1 MRRKSIFLQM
11 RFFKW
16 VICRVV
22 RRIAYKCDFLRCI
35 YVALKMDATYM
46 QKDKIAHRCEIA
58 TIALTSRFQYET
70 YAAYISMSHISADMT
85 FALRTHCFFDGAYV
99 RFLQSDVCAFS
110 FRWQICR
117 IFSMRRMWHWEII
130 RTYVSSGSSYLR
142 AISVER
148 NTSCIVYNATYVS
161 FWINLIYVSFLESHL
176 CRIHYHMRRMFHLLN
191 AINTASASTCRIRRI
206 CGMQALSHLESPP
219 LTSRWTA
226 SDKNRTLP
234 STPNFSDML
243 LDLGVPVAGKSRIRP
258 YPSAFSPRNF
268 LYRNYI
274 EK

>member
-1 MRRKSIFLQM
+1 MRRKSHFLQM

-46 QKDKIAHRCEIA
+46 QKDKSAHRCEIA
-58 TIALTSRFQYET
+58 TIAVTSRFQYET

-85 FALRTHCFFDGAYV
+85 FALRTHCFFDGALMSVFCKATYV
-99 RFLQSDVCAFS
+99 HFL

-148 NTSCIVYNATYVS
+148 NTSCIVYTYFSVLKTVS
-161 FWINLIYVSFLESHL
+161 VV
-176 CRIHYHMRRMFHLLN
+176 
-191 AINTASASTCRIRRI
+191 TSTNKC
-206 CGMQALSHLESPP
+206 
-219 LTSRWTA
+219 
-226 SDKNRTLP
+226 
-234 STPNFSDML
+234 
-243 LDLGVPVAGKSRIRP
+243 
-258 YPSAFSPRNF
+258 
-268 LYRNYI
+268 
-274 EK
+274 